1 MNTDVYWQE
10 SKRQWNV
17 PNALTYSRA
26 LLGVMLPLFWI
37 GGPEWLAAA
46 IVYAGISDGLDGW
59 LARKLKAETPIG
71 GVIDPLADKVFTD
84 FFLLGLAF
92 TEGSMLF
99 AVLAVATILYDVDN
113 TYQRRLD
120 IARAFKGQVGGMRKA
135 VTWLS
140 KTKTAVLFIFM
151 VVSLRL
157 EWLPTID
164 PEQFAIFALIMVEL
178 SWLESRRSTLQ
189 KLRKDLPSGLDWW

>member
-26 LLGVMLPLFWI
+26 LVGVALPLFWI
-37 GGPEWLAAA
+37 GGPEWLAIA

-59 LARKLKAETPIG
+59 LARRLKAETPIG
-71 GVIDPLADKVFTD
+71 RVIDPLADKVFTD

-92 TEGSMLF
+92 TEASLLF
-99 AVLAVATILYDVDN
+99 AVLAVVTILYDVDN
-113 TYQRRLD
+113 IYQRRHD
-120 IARAFKGQVGGMRKA
+120 IARAFKGQVGGVTKS

-140 KTKTAVLFIFM
+140 KTKTVVLFVFM
-151 VVSLRL
+151 IVSLRL
-157 EWLPTID
+157 EWLPVFD
-164 PEQFAIFALIMVEL
+164 PDKFALFTLIMVGL
-178 SWLESRRSTLQ
+178 SWIQSRRVT
-189 KLRKDLPSGLDWW
+189 LRKLFLRWL